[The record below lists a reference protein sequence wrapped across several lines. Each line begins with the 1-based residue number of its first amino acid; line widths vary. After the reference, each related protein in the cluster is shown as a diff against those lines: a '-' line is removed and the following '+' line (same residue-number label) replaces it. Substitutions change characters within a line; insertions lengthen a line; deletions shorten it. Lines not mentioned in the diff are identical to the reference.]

1 MAVNIITIFFSIV
14 GAVIIIGIAMRVLK
28 NMLSKPK
35 IVQTTVVNKQE
46 YEQMNIYKNQTP
58 KEEQKYV
65 VSFLCGGKRKDFY
78 VSLYMYDSLRIN
90 QTGKLT
96 YKGDR
101 IMDFS

>member
-1 MAVNIITIFFSIV
+1 MAVNIITIIFSIV

-35 IVQTTVVNKQE
+35 IVQATVVNKQE
-46 YEQMNIYKNQTP
+46 YEQLIMYRHQAPQEK
-58 KEEQKYV
+58 QKYV
-65 VSFLCGGKRKDFY
+65 VSFFYGGRKKDFY

-101 IMDFS
+101 ILDFS